1 MPPINPSGTSAAEL
15 VRRVRLLELRTRRL
29 MTTHFLGGYQSVF
42 RGRGI
47 EFSEVREYGPGDD
60 ARIID
65 WNVTARMG
73 RPYVKKFQEERELNV
88 LLAVDVSGSSR
99 FGSQAQS
106 KVELATEVA
115 ALLALAAVRN
125 NDRAGLITFTDR
137 VEHFVPP
144 GKGSQH
150 ALRIIRDLLA
160 AEPAGRG
167 TDLTA
172 PLRYVSR
179 VARRRSVVF
188 ILSDFLAAGYEAP
201 LRTLARRHD
210 VIAVRLTDPREAE
223 LPPVGPVELVD
234 AETGDRVLVDA
245 ADPAVR
251 QRFAQ
256 LQGERTRDQQRL
268 LRSVGVDQ
276 VDLSTALPYGDAL
289 MAFFRRRA
297 RRV

>member
-1 MPPINPSGTSAAEL
+1 MPPTNPSGTSAAEL
-15 VRRVRLLELRTRRL
+15 VRKVRLLELRTRRL
-29 MTTHFLGGYQSVF
+29 MTTRFLGGYQSVF
-42 RGRGI
+42 RGQGI

-99 FGSQAQS
+99 FGSQRQS
-106 KVELATEVA
+106 KAELAAEVA

-125 NDRAGLITFTDR
+125 NDKAGLVLFTDR
-137 VEHFVPP
+137 VEEFVPP
-144 GKGSQH
+144 GKGVQH
-150 ALRIIRDLLA
+150 AFRIIRELLA
-160 AEPAGRG
+160 VEPAGRG

-172 PLRYVSR
+172 PLRYISR
-179 VARRRSVVF
+179 IARRRSVVF

-210 VIAVRLTDPREAE
+210 VIALRLTDPREAD
-223 LPPVGPVELVD
+223 LPPVGLVELVD
-234 AETGDRVLVDA
+234 AETGARLLIDA
-245 ADPAVR
+245 SDPAVR
-251 QRFAQ
+251 RRFARLQRDRAREQQRF
-256 LQGERTRDQQRL
+256 

-276 VDLSTALPYGDAL
+276 VELSTARPYGDAL
-289 MAFFRRRA
+289 VAFFRRRA
-297 RRV
+297 RRA